1 MILIALGS
9 NISGPWGTPFETLT
23 RAVHHL
29 NKVPIR
35 VICVSSFIET
45 KPFGKFNQPNFV
57 NAVARIETALSAQSL
72 IRKLHMIEREAGR
85 RRRQRWGPRT
95 LDLDIIDYKGE
106 IKRHK
111 KNDPRALTLPHPAIA
126 QRSFVLQPIAEIAP
140 RWRHPVSKATA
151 SAMIQKLYR
160 LNQT

>member
-23 RAVHHL
+23 RAVLEL

-35 VICVSSFIET
+35 LIRVSTFIET
-45 KPFGKFNQPNFV
+45 KPVGLVNQPNFV
-57 NAVARIETALSAQSL
+57 NAVALIETALSAQSL
-72 IRKLHMIEREAGR
+72 IRKLHMIEHQAGR
-85 RRRQRWGPRT
+85 RRRKRWGPRT

-106 IKRHK
+106 IRRPQKH
-111 KNDPRALTLPHPAIA
+111 NPRSLTLPHPAIA
-126 QRSFVLQPIAEIAP
+126 HRNFVLEPIAEIAP
-140 RWRHPVSKATA
+140 RWKHPVSKAVA

-160 LNQT
+160 LNRI